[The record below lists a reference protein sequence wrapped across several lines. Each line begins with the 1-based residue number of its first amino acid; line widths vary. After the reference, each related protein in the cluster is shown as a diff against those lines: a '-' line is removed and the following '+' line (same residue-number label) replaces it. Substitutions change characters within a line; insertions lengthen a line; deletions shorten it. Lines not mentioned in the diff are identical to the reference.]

1 VLLTV
6 AGLASAYGS
15 WFGVAS
21 WVRVGEQHTPPVL
34 MLFYCLFP
42 ALSLVIFLSYFSA
55 PRVGVVLAW
64 LSLTGSFVASYLVRL
79 MDCVRH
85 TCTTADSLRVGWGTL
100 TEARHLWVLSVAAL
114 CYVNIELGLLALA
127 VDGVLLWVD
136 PVRQV
141 YLKSAAAQ
149 RDPSHA

>member
-1 VLLTV
+1 MLLTV

-21 WVRVGEQHTPPVL
+21 WMRAGAGSPQPVL

-42 ALSLVIFLSYFSA
+42 ALSLAIFRSYFRS

-100 TEARHLWVLSVAAL
+100 TEARHLWVLSVAAF
-114 CYVNIELGLLALA
+114 CLLLDYTAPA
-127 VDGVLLWVD
+127 RGAPVVWD
-136 PVRQV
+136 P
-141 YLKSAAAQ
+141 
-149 RDPSHA
+149 D

>member
-1 VLLTV
+1 MAARPSPVIAAVVAQSLITGYACVLWIIWTLAWGHFPRSLWIASVMFLPAVILSAV
-6 AGLASAYGS
+6 ASLWLRRGSRRS
-15 WFGVAS
+15 WF
-21 WVRVGEQHTPPVL
+21 
-34 MLFYCLFP
+34 F
-42 ALSLVIFLSYFSA
+42 AL
-55 PRVGVVLAW
+55 VVNALIG
-64 LSLTGSFVASYLVRL
+64 L
-79 MDCVRH
+79 
-85 TCTTADSLRVGWGTL
+85 
-100 TEARHLWVLSVAAL
+100 AAL

>member
-1 VLLTV
+1 MNGRDIPLSVRKIVLLTV

-100 TEARHLWVLSVAAL
+100 TEARHLWVLSVAAF
-114 CYVNIELGLLALA
+114 CLLLDYTAPA
-127 VDGVLLWVD
+127 
-136 PVRQV
+136 
-141 YLKSAAAQ
+141 SAAPVV
-149 RDPSHA
+149 RDPE